1 MTDPLSFPERLS
13 QLAIDFPHSPAVT
26 DFDGTYTFAELWQQA
41 TTLAQ
46 HYQQAG
52 VGFGDIV
59 SVALPSN
66 RTFVVASAAAWIL
79 GATPQPLSSKVA
91 KPELQAILELSNSAL
106 VVGIDDNFGIPTLA
120 SISGLDPLSE
130 EPLPFVTS
138 EAWKAPVS
146 GGSTGR
152 PKVIVAT
159 TPAIVPSVAPLAG
172 MVRVAEGD
180 TLLMTAPLHHNGPF
194 LFSTV
199 GLMAGA
205 HVVLMDRFDA
215 ERSLQL
221 IQDHH
226 VTWTYMVPTMMSRI
240 SKLPDDTRQSY
251 DVSSLH
257 TLFHLAAPCP
267 VWLKRLWIEW
277 LGPDVI
283 WELYAG
289 TEAQAAT
296 VINGTQW
303 LAHEGSVGPVVIGEM
318 KILGPE
324 GEALPAGTIGEV
336 WMRSTSGPTY
346 RYMGAE
352 AKRNAEGWESLGDL
366 GYMDEDGFLYL
377 CDRLADMVIVG
388 GANVYPAEVE
398 AVLEEHPSV
407 IGAIVIGLP
416 DDDMGKR
423 LHALVNLS
431 TPITDEE
438 LSEWCSSR
446 LSRHKTPRSF
456 ERVDTPL
463 RDDAAKVRRQA
474 LTSERSG

>member
-1 MTDPLSFPERLS
+1 LPVTAG
-13 QLAIDFPHSPAVT
+13 LAAMARIT
-26 DFDGTYTFAELWQQA
+26 NE
-41 TTLAQ
+41 
-46 HYQQAG
+46 
-52 VGFGDIV
+52 
-59 SVALPSN
+59 
-66 RTFVVASAAAWIL
+66 
-79 GATPQPLSSKVA
+79 
-91 KPELQAILELSNSAL
+91 
-106 VVGIDDNFGIPTLA
+106 
-120 SISGLDPLSE
+120 
-130 EPLPFVTS
+130 
-138 EAWKAPVS
+138 
-146 GGSTGR
+146 
-152 PKVIVAT
+152 
-159 TPAIVPSVAPLAG
+159 
-172 MVRVAEGD
+172 D

-199 GLMAGA
+199 GLIAGA

-215 ERSLQL
+215 ERSLQM
-221 IQDHH
+221 IQDQH

-240 SKLPDDTRQSY
+240 SKLPDGTRLSY
-251 DVSSLH
+251 DLSSLR

-296 VINGTQW
+296 VISGTQW
-303 LAHEGSVGPVVIGEM
+303 LEHEGSVGPVVVGEM
-318 KILGPE
+318 KILGTE
-324 GEALPAGTIGEV
+324 GEALLPGTVGEV

-346 RYMGAE
+346 KYMGAE

-423 LHALVNLS
+423 LHALVNVAS
-431 TPITDEE
+431 PVTDED
-438 LSEWCSSR
+438 LLEWCTGR
-446 LSRHKTPRSF
+446 LTRHKTPRTF

-463 RDDAAKVRRQA
+463 RDDAAKVRRQS
-474 LTSERSG
+474 LTAERAG

>member
-1 MTDPLSFPERLS
+1 MSFSERLH
-13 QLAIDFPHSPAVT
+13 QLALESPDAPALT
-26 DFDGTYTFAELWQQA
+26 DFDGTYSFGELWAEA
-41 TTLAQ
+41 TTVAQ

-52 VGFGDIV
+52 VSSGAIV
-59 SVALPSN
+59 SIVLPSN
-66 RTFVVASAAAWIL
+66 RSFMVAAVAAWIL

-91 KPELQAILELSNSAL
+91 TAELRAILELSTSAL
-106 VVGIDDNFGIPTLA
+106 LVGPTDDFGVPALTTVE
-120 SISGLDPLSE
+120 GLSPLSD

-159 TPAIVPSVAPLAG
+159 TPAIVPVVAGLGAMARITG
-172 MVRVAEGD
+172 ED

-199 GLMAGA
+199 GLIGGA

-221 IQDHH
+221 IQDQH

-240 SKLPDDTRQSY
+240 SKLPEETRRSY
-251 DVSSLH
+251 DLSSLR

-277 LGPDVI
+277 LGADVI

-296 VINGTQW
+296 VINGQQW
-303 LAHEGSVGPVVIGEM
+303 LEHEGSVGPVVVGEM
-318 KILGPE
+318 KILGPDGDE
-324 GEALPAGTIGEV
+324 LSPGTIGEV
-336 WMRSTSGPTY
+336 WMRSTTGPTY
-346 RYMGAE
+346 KYMGAE

-398 AVLEEHPSV
+398 AVLEEHPKV

-423 LHALVNLS
+423 LHTLVNLS
-431 TPITDEE
+431 SPVTDEE
-438 LSEWCSSR
+438 LLEWCTGR
-446 LSRHKTPRSF
+446 LSRHKTPRTF

-463 RDDAAKVRRQA
+463 RDDAAKVRRQS
-474 LTSERSG
+474 LTAERSS